1 MSLNSMS
8 LIDLKSIASTYGIV
22 SPNGHNGYKKSWID
36 SIIKAKAKAKANSKA
51 KAKANA
57 NANAPKYKQYSAYGK
72 YSNNV
77 EKMVN
82 NNNIQICTDFFC
94 NKSTLVEPFNIN
106 VYDIIYK
113 YNSDPT
119 ATIIVPT
126 FIKLWDINSNSE
138 AGNHA
143 VLYVQD
149 NNKKFLFDPNGV
161 IDDTCG
167 LLYMNHITGK
177 NGFTSAEFTTNYKV
191 ETPLEPGIQTTA
203 PFKLL
208 GKTNYISDGGYCM
221 FYIKQA
227 LDYLEKCKSFGM
239 DLVIE
244 AKKLSTPSFYNSQL
258 SPFGISDDIETM
270 SVSLVKKQFGAGRNK
285 KYKSKKIKK

>member
-8 LIDLKSIASTYGIV
+8 LNDLKSLASTHGII
-22 SPNGHNGYKKSWID
+22 SPNGHSGYKKSWIE
-36 SIIKAKAKAKANSKA
+36 SIIKAKAKAKAKG
-51 KAKANA
+51 
-57 NANAPKYKQYSAYGK
+57 PKYKQYSAYGK

-77 EKMVN
+77 EQMVN
-82 NNNIQICTDFFC
+82 SNNINICTIFFC

-106 VYDIIYK
+106 VYEIISK
-113 YNSDPT
+113 YNSYPT

-161 IDDTCG
+161 VDDTCG
-167 LLYMNHITGK
+167 LIYMNHITGT
-177 NGFTSAEFTTNYKV
+177 NGFTSEEFTTNYKV
-191 ETPLEPGIQTTA
+191 ETPLEPGVQTTA
-203 PFKLL
+203 PFRLL
-208 GKTNYISDGGYCM
+208 GKTNYISEGGYCM

-227 LDYLEKCKSFGM
+227 LDYLEKCKSLGM
-239 DLVIE
+239 DIVKE
-244 AKKLSTPSFYNSQL
+244 AKKLSRPSFYNSQS
-258 SPFGISDDIETM
+258 SPFGVSTDIEKM